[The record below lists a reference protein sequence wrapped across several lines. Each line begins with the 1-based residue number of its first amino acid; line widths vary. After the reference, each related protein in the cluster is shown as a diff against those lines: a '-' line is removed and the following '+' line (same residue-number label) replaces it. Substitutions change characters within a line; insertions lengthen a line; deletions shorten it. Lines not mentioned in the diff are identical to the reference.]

1 MKFPI
6 FASFIIFILVIR
18 HNLKKHRKSADATE
32 KSFWQEESE
41 ANSVRR
47 KPLDHLNYIH
57 IPTDILSMETLT
69 EDDRVNECMETVNA
83 LSTQKIVNLT
93 GYSNT
98 ELKLE
103 YGTANITV
111 LSEYDQNYTLL
122 VTTLQKWAESLYNAG
137 FVTET
142 LQILEFALSTG
153 TDVSKTY
160 YMLAEIYRAR
170 GEQEKIAGLI
180 QQAETLRS
188 INRSVIVRTLAES
201 YQ

>member
-18 HNLKKHRKSADATE
+18 HNLKKHRKSADAAE
-32 KSFWQEESE
+32 KSFWQKESE

-57 IPTDILSMETLT
+57 IPTNILSMETLT
-69 EDDRVNECMETVNA
+69 EDDRVSECMETVNA